1 MSYKFGKSKLDFIKH
16 RKKFFLFSALL
27 TLVGVISLLTI
38 GLNLGIDF
46 ESGTKIELEVSGGDP
61 LTQERVTSEFAKIG
75 LNPDDVLIAG
85 NQSERAYATFGD
97 GIFTQE
103 EILKVQHHFLKSFE
117 AEPNISTVTPTV
129 GRELALNAF
138 YSVIFASIGIIIY
151 LTIRFEFL
159 YGAAAIVA
167 LLHDAF
173 FIVTVFSIMQI
184 EVNLPFIAA
193 ILTIIGYSINDT
205 IVIFDRIRENLRN
218 EKKVKSFD
226 DLARVVN
233 KSLVETL
240 TRSINTVLT
249 VVIAAAAL
257 LIFGGESIRT
267 FSFALL
273 VGLIAGTYSSIFIAA
288 QLWLVWK
295 SKRLQKK
302 RFKTADNEA

>member
-1 MSYKFGKSKLDFIKH
+1 MSYKFGKSKLDFVKH

-103 EILKVQHHFLKSFE
+103 EILKVQHHFLKSFG